1 MQYPNFFKS
10 SHIIYNNN
18 HDLYR
23 VLQHLRTLNPHS
35 LKQPAKRETRKQLK
49 NIENTPLDTLVVWDK
64 ENQEIPK
71 ALEPSFVALFRQN
84 VLETLKKRGLQIHT
98 FTVLAYGKKSL
109 MDKEKLDILMKN
121 KVGFFPTPEIK
132 PHQGTETNTE
142 DDEEEEIADVY
153 IIKKIRKW
161 MEEMRRKRKKKRG
174 CLVLISGD
182 KDFEKTLESV
192 IKEGH
197 IVVNIARDGRR
208 CVTMGDMC
216 HFYIPFQELL
226 KDYEEKPYNRTDLS

>member
-1 MQYPNFFKS
+1 MHYPNFFKS

-197 IVVNIARDGRR
+197 IVVNIARDSRR
-208 CVTMGDMC
+208 CVTMGIC
-216 HFYIPFQELL
+216 VISTFLCRNY
-226 KDYEEKPYNRTDLS
+226 